1 MSDEAVPDEAMS
13 NEVSGEPVSASAT
26 SGLTR
31 EEVAHVASLALLELS
46 DTELDEFTGQLG
58 AVLAH
63 AVDID
68 ALELSNVEPTYHP
81 YPVVNV
87 FRDDVIEEADVHE
100 AALAMAPEAED
111 GQFRVPPALG
121 EEL

>member
-1 MSDEAVPDEAMS
+1 MSDET
-13 NEVSGEPVSASAT
+13 VSDQPVSRESGPSTASN
-26 SGLTR
+26 GLTR
-31 EEVAHVASLALLELS
+31 DEVADVASLALLELT
-46 DTELDEFTGQLG
+46 DAELDEFTGQLG

-63 AVDID
+63 ARDIE
-68 ALELSNVEPTYHP
+68 ALDVSDVEPTYHP

-87 FRDDVIEEADVHE
+87 FRDDVIEQADVHD

-121 EEL
+121 EEP